1 MIRSLALLLAACTG
15 GSMAFAGLQHGICRL
30 LRPVPRATGLGCAAV
45 VMMAKKKDRKEGRV
59 EYTGR
64 RPMAQKLGLE
74 HRHEKMPPP
83 KPVAV
88 CVCVCVGGWVRACVR
103 ERGTCIARSCVA

>member
-1 MIRSLALLLAACTG
+1 MIRTLALLLAACTS
-15 GSMAFAGLQHGICRL
+15 GSMAFTGLQLGICRL
-30 LRPVPRATGLGCAAV
+30 LRPAPRAAGVGCAAV

-88 CVCVCVGGWVRACVR
+88 CVCVCGGGGGRGGGVRA
-103 ERGTCIARSCVA
+103 